1 MPVNKYPQKSKL
13 QFYTKK
19 SQVYILF
26 LALLKKERK
35 IVVVQCI
42 VAKRENR
49 ADTLADKSI

>member
-35 IVVVQCI
+35 VVVAQCI
-42 VAKRENR
+42 VAERENW
-49 ADTLADKSI
+49 ADTPANTRI